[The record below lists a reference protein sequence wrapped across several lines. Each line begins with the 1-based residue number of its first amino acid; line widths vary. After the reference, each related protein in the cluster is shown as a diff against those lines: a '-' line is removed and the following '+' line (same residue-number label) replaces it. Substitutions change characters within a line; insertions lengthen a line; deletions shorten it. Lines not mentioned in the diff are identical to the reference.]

1 MTIQDLVDSSMLEEA
16 PESGWML
23 AYLRQTVV
31 FHSYQ
36 TIAETIE
43 ELKDGELLELHLFS
57 ARKEYRAVVSSSK
70 RYENGFV
77 EHTANF
83 PMDKESVYVENV
95 LTERTLHAAVDR
107 ISVLNHFSFDENGML
122 QIDDY
127 RLVAGE

>member
-1 MTIQDLVDSSMLEEA
+1 MTIQDLVDSRMLEDA

-23 AYLRQTVV
+23 AYLRQMVV

-43 ELKDGELLELHLFS
+43 ELKDGELLELHLFNTG
-57 ARKEYRAVVSSSK
+57 KEYRAVVSSSK
-70 RYENGFV
+70 RYEKGFV
-77 EHTANF
+77 EHTASF